1 MKIAFID
8 FIFDRNAPIGTT
20 GLSEVVWC
28 LAGPLAEM
36 GNEVH
41 VIAPY
46 QRADYPAP
54 NVHVHTFE
62 LPIINYRNIVGHILI
77 VKRAIDVLR
86 QFGPFDVVHA
96 PEYLS
101 TALLCRLYPD
111 APVVL
116 TEPGNIFERIA
127 NGNPYDIVTTQVYK
141 WAAATSGKRCA
152 RVIAT
157 SAEMADW
164 WQRSGADE
172 ARIARIALG
181 VDLDGFAPLPEA
193 RAQLRWE
200 AGQQHILFVA
210 RLSVETGA
218 DYLLRALPAVAQ
230 AFPNVRLHVI
240 GSGAAEPRLRQL
252 AGDLQIA
259 ERVTWYGWVPLR
271 DLARYYSAADVMAFP
286 GTSGGTPRVMLQAMA
301 CGTPFVG
308 SAIGGIVDHIQP
320 NRTGWLVPP
329 RDFHALAR
337 IIVEILT
344 QTDCARQVAAQ
355 AQAYVH
361 SLHWRTIAQHV
372 YEDVYLK
379 ISP

>member
-8 FIFDRNAPIGTT
+8 FVFDRNAPIGTT

-28 LAGPLAEM
+28 MAGPLADM

-46 QRADYPAP
+46 KGNDYPAT
-54 NVHVHTFE
+54 NVQVHRFD
-62 LPIINYRNIVGHILI
+62 LPIINYRNIVGHMLI

-86 QFGPFDVVHA
+86 AYGPFDVVHA

-101 TALLCRLYPD
+101 TALLCRLYPK
-111 APVVL
+111 ARVVL
-116 TEPGNIFERIA
+116 TEPGNIFERIT
-127 NGNPYDIVTTQVYK
+127 NGNPYDMITTQVFK
-141 WAAATSGKRCA
+141 WAATTSSKRCA

-164 WQRSGADE
+164 WRRSGADDT
-172 ARIARIALG
+172 RIARIALG
-181 VDLDGFAPLPEA
+181 VDLKDFTPIPAA
-193 RAQLRWE
+193 RASLGWDER
-200 AGQQHILFVA
+200 QQHLLFVA

-218 DYLLRALPAVAQ
+218 NYLLRALPSIAQ
-230 AFPNVRLHVI
+230 AFPNVRLHVL
-240 GSGAAEPRLRQL
+240 GSGSLEPKLHQL
-252 AGDLQIA
+252 AESLGLAD
-259 ERVTWYGWVPLR
+259 RVSWYGWVPLR
-271 DLARYYSAADVMAFP
+271 DLARYYSSADAMIFP

-308 SAIGGIVDHIQP
+308 SAIGGIVDHIAH

-329 RDFHALAR
+329 RNVEALS
-337 IIVEILT
+337 
-344 QTDCARQVAAQ
+344 QTVVDVLANAERSRSIAAQ

-372 YEDVYLK
+372 YEEVYLK
-379 ISP
+379 I